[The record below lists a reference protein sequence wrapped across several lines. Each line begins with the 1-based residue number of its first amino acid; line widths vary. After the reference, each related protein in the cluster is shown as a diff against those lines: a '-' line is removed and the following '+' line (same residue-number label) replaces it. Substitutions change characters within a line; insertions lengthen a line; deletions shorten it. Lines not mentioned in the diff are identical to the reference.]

1 MIYKLVSNRVERTY
15 RGGSRIEKFTGEKLK
30 ADSSVYYPEDW
41 TASVTTAFGNSAEK
55 ENDGL
60 GRTSDGVLVRDI
72 TGGNLHI
79 LVKLLDSD
87 ERLVIQAHP
96 TREFAK
102 MNLNSSYG
110 KTECWYF
117 LECMPDSFVYFG
129 FKRGISREKFIDAF
143 NNNDSAAIISMMNKI
158 PVKKNV
164 FIFVDGGVPHAIGEG
179 CFILELQE
187 PSDLMVV
194 GERFTPS
201 GRKISEEK
209 IHMGLGYEK
218 MFDVFDYTG
227 YTLEE
232 VKEKYMPKPK
242 KIAEGVYEILGKSLT
257 DKFSMYLLDGNA
269 DFVCENPYSVAVVT
283 DGAGT
288 VNATDVKKGDRLLIS
303 EKNLSVCGNVKIIV
317 CI

>member
-1 MIYKLVSNRVERTY
+1 
-15 RGGSRIEKFTGEKLK
+15 
-30 ADSSVYYPEDW
+30 
-41 TASVTTAFGNSAEK
+41 
-55 ENDGL
+55 
-60 GRTSDGVLVRDI
+60 
-72 TGGNLHI
+72 
-79 LVKLLDSD
+79 
-87 ERLVIQAHP
+87 
-96 TREFAK
+96 
-102 MNLNSSYG
+102 
-110 KTECWYF
+110 
-117 LECMPDSFVYFG
+117 
-129 FKRGISREKFIDAF
+129 
-143 NNNDSAAIISMMNKI
+143 MMNKI
-158 PVKKNV
+158 PVKKND
-164 FIFVDGGVPHAIGEG
+164 FIFVDGGAPHAIGEG